1 MKTSAR
7 PRPKNAPARRQRAV
21 RPWMVIAVLAL
32 LAVGAVSVWALGR
45 GPSPPGT
52 AAGASDGVV
61 VQATGVVVQATGGT
75 WTNITPDRLAAMLQ
89 QKDFTLLN
97 VKTPYVGE
105 ISGTDLYIP
114 YPDLVA
120 RATDLPAD
128 KASKIVVYCRSG
140 AESAIAAQALV
151 ALGYTNV
158 DNLAGGMN
166 AWTASGRQIVQVQR

>member
-45 GPSPPGT
+45 GPSSPGT
-52 AAGASDGVV
+52 AAGASD
-61 VQATGVVVQATGGT
+61 GVVVQATGGT

-151 ALGYTNV
+151 GLGYTNV